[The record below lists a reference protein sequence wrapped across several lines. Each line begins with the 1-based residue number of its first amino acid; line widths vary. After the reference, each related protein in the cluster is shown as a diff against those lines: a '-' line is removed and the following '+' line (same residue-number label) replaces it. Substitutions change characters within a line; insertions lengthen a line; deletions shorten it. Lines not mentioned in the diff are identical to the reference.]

1 LRKSLTTIPKILSLG
16 ERKTFKKK
24 SITIRLTNISGI
36 EYSALRRTRQSD
48 KSPRTRV
55 IPVEIRISVSFT
67 KPYLSHFFEISG
79 SGSQYIL

>member
-1 LRKSLTTIPKILSLG
+1 MLSFG
-16 ERKTFKKK
+16 EMKTFKKK
-24 SITIRLTNISGI
+24 SVTIKLTNIRGI

-67 KPYLSHFFEISG
+67 KPYLSHSFERFGIG
-79 SGSQYIL
+79 VQYIIIKI